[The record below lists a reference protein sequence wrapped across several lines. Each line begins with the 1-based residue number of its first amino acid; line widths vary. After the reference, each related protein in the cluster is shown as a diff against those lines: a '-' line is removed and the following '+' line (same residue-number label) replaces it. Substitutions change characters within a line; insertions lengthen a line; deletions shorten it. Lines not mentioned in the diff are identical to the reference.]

1 LGTSFDALRALRRTG
16 LGSSLWAY
24 ATVGSRL
31 RTSGLDGNASPA
43 RRALTVALAITG
55 AAVLGGCGGGGG
67 SGPGNADSGSV
78 DDAGDVEASAP
89 AGDSGGG
96 DSGGIYPAFPVDAP
110 QIEKNQGAVLTH
122 PVIVT
127 VTWPGDTIASTWEAF
142 GDSIGASSYWAAT
155 TAQYGVGAATS
166 GPSNHVR
173 MTQPL
178 PASVSFYD
186 LENFVIAAVQAAQ
199 SDGGAPDGS
208 LSDAGAPDGSS
219 PDGSSPDGS
228 SPDAGVSDGSSPGAG
243 VPDGSSPAAGA
254 PDPSW
259 PLPTLDGSG
268 HSQTIYSLFIAPS
281 TTETDPGSG
290 ISFCSLGGY
299 GYHDAVTV
307 GTTSVV
313 FTVVLECTQQQTTA
327 QLEES
332 ASHEDVEAAT
342 NPYLGSTTMGYR
354 GFDTDHAAWDIYTRY
369 NDELADACENWA
381 DSYYQ
386 ESAAFPYWAQRSW
399 SNTSALAGHDP
410 CVPAAVGPYRGM
422 TLFPSQ
428 ESTVL
433 VDQSSLG
440 GTASNTR
447 AFKAT
452 LGQPLTFQVGYF
464 SNGNA
469 APWTIA
475 YDFPSALFNTVGR
488 SVSNGRATVAIDK
501 TTGQNGDEANVTVT
515 VTARG
520 ASGFHVMAITWDPP
534 AAGPYLPHYLPLLIV
549 DE

>member
-1 LGTSFDALRALRRTG
+1 M
-16 LGSSLWAY
+16 
-24 ATVGSRL
+24 
-31 RTSGLDGNASPA
+31 
-43 RRALTVALAITG
+43 VAG
-55 AAVLGGCGGGGG
+55 AAFLGGCGGGGG
-67 SGPGNADSGSV
+67 SGPSNADSGSV
-78 DDAGDVEASAP
+78 DDAGNGQAEA
-89 AGDSGGG
+89 AGADAGNGQAEAAG
-96 DSGGIYPAFPVDAP
+96 ADANGNVYPAFTVDAP
-110 QIEKNQGAVLTH
+110 QIEKNQGTVLTK
-122 PVIVT
+122 PVVVT
-127 VTWPGDTIASTWEAF
+127 VTWPGDTNASTWEAF

-155 TAQYGVGAATS
+155 TAPYGVGPATS
-166 GPSNHVR
+166 GASNHVR

-199 SDGGAPDGS
+199 SDGGAPNMG
-208 LSDAGAPDGSS
+208 L
-219 PDGSSPDGS
+219 
-228 SPDAGVSDGSSPGAG
+228 PDASAPNAG
-243 VPDGSSPAAGA
+243 VPDGSSLDGSSLDGSSLDGSSLDGSSLDAGA
-254 PDPSW
+254 PNPSW

-290 ISFCSLGGY
+290 TSFCSLGGY

-307 GTTSVV
+307 GATSVV

-327 QLEES
+327 ELEES
-332 ASHEDVEAAT
+332 ATHEDVEAAT
-342 NPYLGSTTMGYR
+342 NPYVTSTTMMGYK
-354 GFDTDHAAWDIYTRY
+354 GFDAMHAAWDVYTGY

-386 ESAAFPYWAQRSW
+386 ESVAFPYWAQRSW
-399 SNTSALAGHDP
+399 SNTAALAGHDP
-410 CVPAAVGPYRGM
+410 CVPAPAGPYHGM

-428 ESTVL
+428 ESTVR

-440 GTASNTR
+440 GPASDTR
-447 AFKAT
+447 AFEAT

-464 SNGNA
+464 SDGNA
-469 APWTIA
+469 PPWTIA

-488 SVSNGRATVAIDK
+488 SVSNGRANVAIDK
-501 TTGQNGDEANVTVT
+501 TSGQNGDRANVTVT
-515 VTARG
+515 VTAKG

-534 AAGPYLPHYLPLLIV
+534 TSGPYLPHYLPLLIV